1 MSLKAVKSIVV
12 ATIKL
17 SERSEEVKHKLSFKL
32 MCQIV
37 HGNLGFGRSISVLA
51 DAAPSQSACARC
63 IIVGGVSACILWEV
77 KGKKEGG
84 EREGG
89 VHIRSHKSPL
99 ATFMP
104 CFCFNLTIGVVPFDL
119 TCNLLQVS

>member
-1 MSLKAVKSIVV
+1 MFADYNGFV

-17 SERSEEVKHKLSFKL
+17 SKQSQEMKHNLSFKP
-32 MCQIV
+32 MCQTA

-51 DAAPSQSACARC
+51 DAAPSHPACARC

-77 KGKKEGG
+77 KGKEG
-84 EREGG
+84 ERG
-89 VHIRSHKSPL
+89 VYIRSHKSPL

-104 CFCFNLTIGVVPFDL
+104 CFCFSLTVGVVPL
-119 TCNLLQVS
+119 T